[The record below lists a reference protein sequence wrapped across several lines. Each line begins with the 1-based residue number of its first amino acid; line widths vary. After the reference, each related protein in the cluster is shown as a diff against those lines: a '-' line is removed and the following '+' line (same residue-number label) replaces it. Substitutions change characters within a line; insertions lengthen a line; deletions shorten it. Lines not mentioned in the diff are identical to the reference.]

1 MNFYED
7 LLKALEEEHIRY
19 LVVGGVA
26 VVLHGFVRATVDLDL
41 LVGLEP
47 KNVDSFLALM
57 KKRGYQPKAPVSLD
71 DFKKPENRQKWKTEK
86 GMIVFSLFHPQRAQ
100 ELIDIF
106 IEESIPFEEAYKRRV
121 MVPLGTTQVSIANSE
136 DLITLKQKAGRPQD
150 LQDIQALKDLK
161 RRP

>member
-7 LLKALEEEHIRY
+7 LLQALEEENIRY

-57 KKRGYQPKAPVSLD
+57 KKRGYKPKAPIPMD
-71 DFKKPENRQKWKTEK
+71 DFKVPENRQRWKTEK
-86 GMIVFSLFHPQRAQ
+86 GMVVFSLFHPQRSQ
-100 ELIDIF
+100 ELVDIF
-106 IEESIPFEEAYKRRV
+106 IEESIPF
-121 MVPLGTTQVSIANSE
+121 
-136 DLITLKQKAGRPQD
+136 
-150 LQDIQALKDLK
+150 
-161 RRP
+161 